1 LISRFRGATQRA
13 LRAAAPGVAVAVIAA
28 LIGGCG
34 SSAGGQ
40 QPGRLRPP
48 LGTRTCVYTGNSL
61 LELYDFDQLVHAQIP
76 CVVVFADATSTW
88 AEWEQPWFL
97 TTLDPEEDWGYFA
110 SQSGHS
116 LIITINLIPA
126 PLATGDWRAVGAAGG
141 YSVYART
148 LAANLVANGL
158 GNATIR
164 LGHEANG
171 TWYPDNVGTTPTQW
185 GQWKRFWRATA
196 LAMRS
201 VPGSHFQFNWCIAA
215 GYRAIPFSAYYPGDD
230 VVNSIGVDVYDQ
242 AVPPGQNRWGY
253 QLGRPGGVAAIAR
266 FARAHHKPLSVP
278 EWGLVPSGSS
288 NGGGDDPAFVQG
300 LVALAHRTSLSF
312 QSYFFADASRTELL
326 SAKNSLQ
333 VYDAELLNP

>member
-1 LISRFRGATQRA
+1 MRH
-13 LRAAAPGVAVAVIAA
+13 AAAPIGALAVMAA
-28 LIGGCG
+28 LVAGCG
-34 SSAGGQ
+34 TSNGA
-40 QPGRLRPP
+40 PAADRLVPP
-48 LGTRTCVYTGNSL
+48 VRTRTCVYSGNSL
-61 LELYDFDQLVHAQIP
+61 LGLYYFDQLVHAQIG

-97 TTLDPEEDWGYFA
+97 ANRGPDDDWKHFA
-110 SQSGHS
+110 LQRGHS
-116 LIITINLIPA
+116 LIITINLIPG
-126 PLATGDWRAVGAAGG
+126 PLTGGDWRAVGAAGG
-141 YSVYART
+141 YAGYART
-148 LAANLVANGL
+148 LAANLVAAGL

-164 LGHEANG
+164 LGHEGNG
-171 TWYPDNVGTTPTQW
+171 TWYPDNVGTTPAQW
-185 GQWKRFWRATA
+185 AQWKRFWRVTA

-253 QLGRPGGVAAIAR
+253 QLNRPGGVAAIEQ

-288 NGGGDDPAFVQG
+288 NGGGDDPGFVQG
-300 LVALAHRTSLSF
+300 LVGLAHSSSLLF
-312 QSYFFADASRTELL
+312 QSYFFADSERTQLL
-326 SAKNSLQ
+326 SAKNSLEI
-333 VYDAELLNP
+333 YDGELLNP